1 VNPVGRSLSTR
12 RLRLAAGIA
21 GLVLLSAAAIAVWRN
36 RETLSASWAALR
48 DPPVWTLA
56 ALPIAT
62 LASIAIG
69 AVILKRLFHRRPEL
83 RFADLLALNAS
94 ATLFN
99 LLPMKA
105 GLAGRIAWQKRYQD
119 VSVRSSIGVTVATVA
134 LSAGALAIATGSLL
148 ASSHWD
154 VPAPMILCAAA
165 ALLLVL
171 APAAKVGFACELLWW
186 RLVDLGAWTVRIA
199 AAFAILGADL
209 SAESALALAS
219 VAMASGLIPILGST
233 LGVREWAIA
242 LVAPSLAGVPW
253 EEALAAELVARG
265 FEVAVVAIAGG
276 SGSAWLFRRSVGR

>member
-1 VNPVGRSLSTR
+1 VSPAAGVDPNRAI
-12 RLRLAAGIA
+12 RLAAGIA
-21 GLVLLSAAAIAVWRN
+21 GLVLLAAAGFAVWRH
-36 RETLSASWAALR
+36 REALAASWAALR
-48 DPPVWTLA
+48 DPPAWALA

-62 LASIAIG
+62 LTSIVLG
-69 AVILKRLFHRRPEL
+69 AVLLKRLFRRRPDL
-83 RFADLLALNAS
+83 RFEDLLALNAA

-119 VSVRSSIGVTVATVA
+119 VSVRSSIAVTASTFV
-134 LSAGALAIATGSLL
+134 LSAGVLAIATVSLL
-148 ASSHWD
+148 ASSRWD
-154 VPAPMILCAAA
+154 VPASTILFAAA

-199 AAFAILGADL
+199 AAFA
-209 SAESALALAS
+209 AS
-219 VAMASGLIPILGST
+219 VAMASGLIPILGTT

-265 FEVAVVAIAGG
+265 FEIAVVAIAGG

>member
-1 VNPVGRSLSTR
+1 VSPAAGVDPNRAI
-12 RLRLAAGIA
+12 RLAAGIA
-21 GLVLLSAAAIAVWRN
+21 GLVLLAAAGFAVWRH
-36 RETLSASWAALR
+36 REALAASWAALR
-48 DPPVWTLA
+48 DPPAWALA

-62 LASIAIG
+62 LTSIVLG
-69 AVILKRLFHRRPEL
+69 AVLLKRLFRRRPDL
-83 RFADLLALNAS
+83 RFEDLLALNAA

-119 VSVRSSIGVTVATVA
+119 VSVRSSIAVTASTFV
-134 LSAGALAIATGSLL
+134 LSAGVLAIATVSLL
-148 ASSHWD
+148 ASSRWD
-154 VPAPMILCAAA
+154 VPASTILFAAA

-219 VAMASGLIPILGST
+219 VAMASGLIPILGTT

-265 FEVAVVAIAGG
+265 FEIAVVAIAGG